1 MSPLNQFK
9 TTVLPCLTAISLSCF
24 GLSPKTQASDLGSV
38 VAGNNTAD
46 GSGVLVNL
54 TTGTN
59 NSGFGFQ
66 ALHNN
71 STGSFNTATGARALL
86 SNTTGLGN
94 TATGLTALQSNT
106 SGSFNTATGDRALL
120 DNTMGSNNTATGTAA
135 LAANTTG
142 DSNTASGFR
151 ALRNNTTGS
160 HNTATGFQA
169 LFSNTA
175 IGDLSGEENTA
186 NGDSALYHNTTG
198 TNNIANGFQ
207 ALFYNTDGSLNTA
220 IGSFALSKNTGSSNT
235 AIGHAA
241 LFNKNTGDGNIALGD
256 FAGNNLSTGD
266 NNIYIGNRGGFG
278 ESNTIR
284 IGFKNEFGEGQ
295 TATYIA
301 GISGSAIAGTAVVVN
316 ANGRLGVATSSSHFK
331 DEIKPMDKA
340 SDAILALKPV
350 TFRYKKEIDPDAIP
364 QFGLVAEDVEKV
376 NPALVVHDEQGKPF
390 TVRYDAVNA
399 MLLNEFL
406 KEHQKVEEQRCK
418 VQEQEATIVQLK
430 QDFQSKFAEQQK
442 QIKALTTGL
451 EKVNNQLELNKP
463 APQMAV
469 NNP

>member
-106 SGSFNTATGDRALL
+106 SGGFNTATGDRALL

-169 LFSNTA
+169 LFGNTT

-198 TNNIANGFQ
+198 TNNIADGFQ

-235 AIGHAA
+235 AIGHAT
-241 LFNKNTGDGNIALGD
+241 LFNKTTGGGNIALGD
-256 FAGNNLSTGD
+256 FAGNNLNTGD

-284 IGFKNEFGEGQ
+284 IGFKDEFGGGQ

-301 GISGSAIAGTAVVVN
+301 GISGSAIAGTPVVVN
-316 ANGRLGVATSSSHFK
+316 ANGRLGIATSSSRFK

-340 SDAILALKPV
+340 SEVIHALKPV
-350 TFRYKKEIDPDAIP
+350 SFRYKKELDQEGIP
-364 QFGLVAEDVEKV
+364 QFGLVAEDVEKAS
-376 NPALVVHDEQGKPF
+376 PDLVSRDEEGKAF
-390 TVRYDAVNA
+390 IVRYEAVNA

-406 KEHQKVEEQRCK
+406 KEHRTVQGQQKEIDALKAELKEQKALIQKVS
-418 VQEQEATIVQLK
+418 A
-430 QDFQSKFAEQQK
+430 
-442 QIKALTTGL
+442 QIEVT
-451 EKVNNQLELNKP
+451 KP
-463 APQMAV
+463 APQTVV
-469 NNP
+469 NNNQ

>member
-71 STGSFNTATGARALL
+71 STGSFNTATGSRALL
-86 SNTTGLGN
+86 
-94 TATGLTALQSNT
+94 
-106 SGSFNTATGDRALL
+106 
-120 DNTMGSNNTATGTAA
+120 
-135 LAANTTG
+135 
-142 DSNTASGFR
+142 
-151 ALRNNTTGS
+151 
-160 HNTATGFQA
+160 
-169 LFSNTA
+169 SNTA

-256 FAGNNLSTGD
+256 FAGNNLSAGD

-301 GISGSAIAGTAVVVN
+301 GISGFAIAGTAVVVN

-406 KEHQKVEEQRCK
+406 KEHRKVEALQASFAQQQK
-418 VQEQEATIVQLK
+418 
-430 QDFQSKFAEQQK
+430 DFQATVAQQRR
-442 QIKALTTGL
+442 QIEALTAGL
-451 EKVNNQLELNKP
+451 QKMSAQVEMSRP
-463 APQMAV
+463 APQTVV
-469 NNP
+469 NNH

>member
-106 SGSFNTATGDRALL
+106 SGSF
-120 DNTMGSNNTATGTAA
+120 
-135 LAANTTG
+135 
-142 DSNTASGFR
+142 
-151 ALRNNTTGS
+151 
-160 HNTATGFQA
+160 
-169 LFSNTA
+169 
-175 IGDLSGEENTA
+175 NTA

>member
-106 SGSFNTATGDRALL
+106 SVIFNTATGDRALL

-198 TNNIANGFQ
+198 TNNIA
-207 ALFYNTDGSLNTA
+207 
-220 IGSFALSKNTGSSNT
+220 
-235 AIGHAA
+235 
-241 LFNKNTGDGNIALGD
+241 LGD

-301 GISGSAIAGTAVVVN
+301 GISGFAIAGTAVVVN